1 MHPSRAV
8 ALSVLVVA
16 LLTLLQVAIADGPRL
31 TAASVLGFVSGVVLL
46 VGSLY
51 GLLRYETNPIVTE
64 YGPMAYLLVG
74 AASLWAVGLVGQLVS
89 G

>member
-8 ALSVLVVA
+8 ALSLLVVA
-16 LLTLLQVAIADGPRL
+16 LLTLLQVGIADRPRL
-31 TAASVLGFVSGVVLL
+31 TAVAVLRFVGGIVLL

-51 GLLRYETNPIVTE
+51 GLLRYETSPTVTE
-64 YGPMAYLLVG
+64 YGPKAYLLVG
-74 AASLWAVGLVGQLVS
+74 AASLWAVGLVVQFFS